1 MDQIEEKLMTKFLN
15 NFKNPT
21 FGRFSSWFGV
31 KTFSIKKYSFFK
43 QNLI

>member
-1 MDQIEEKLMTKFLN
+1 MDQTEERLMTKFLN

-21 FGRFSSWFGV
+21 FGRFSS
-31 KTFSIKKYSFFK
+31 FK